1 MLHNPVVL
9 ALLGTGFTFL
19 ATAVGAAFVF
29 FVRKDTSPNLQKGF
43 MGFAAGVM
51 IAAARLPVAGNVYI
65 LSQYFGVAAHRV
77 SAAIL
82 ISTAASIATVPVVIH
97 WITKG

>member
-1 MLHNPVVL
+1 MD
-9 ALLGTGFTFL
+9 
-19 ATAVGAAFVF
+19 AVAAREARCKSKVSGL
-29 FVRKDTSPNLQKGF
+29 RLR
-43 MGFAAGVM
+43 FAA
-51 IAAARLPVAGNVYI
+51 ASLPVAGNSYI
-65 LSQYFGVAAHRV
+65 LAHHFGVAVHRV